1 MNTINNDLE
10 LYALKGNVD
19 GGKILL
25 LSRLENKN
33 LNRDEIEKLVVED
46 YAIMRPQHFI
56 RSWKDYEKMK
66 RFMNYDT
73 NR

>member
-25 LSRLENKN
+25 LSRLENQK
-33 LNRDEIEKLVVED
+33 LNKEQIEELVVNE
-46 YAIMRPQHFI
+46 YSIMRPQHFI
-56 RSWKDYEKMK
+56 RSWKDYQKMK
-66 RFMNYDT
+66 RFMNYATDK
-73 NR
+73 